1 MTVDSS
7 TILNSFMDSSISIII
22 YIFLWAVTFFV
33 YQRKK
38 KAFDAGSVIIASYL
52 TYAVLSYFLYTNYYK
67 DGDVRE
73 LQLFPFIYLFLM
85 MLIFLQPVLRYDGKC
100 KIQQPRISLINKI
113 SFVIIVASAIVIP
126 VFLGDLVDAIIVILT
141 TDSGGEEL
149 YYLNSLERDK
159 STSFALFNIFK
170 IIFHVF
176 SDFTILL
183 FFYSLT
189 LPHIKRIVV
198 FGLLFTVIVSML
210 GTIIGGGRTGMT
222 MTMMISVTSFFLFK
236 YQLPS
241 KIRKTVSYLGIILA
255 LFVGS
260 LLVVIGESRFSST
273 SLGSDYQ
280 LLNYTGQ
287 APLYF
292 NKYGLDAGGI
302 RYGDRTCS
310 IFKKILLFDNVP
322 TNFNDCRQKHH
333 KMKLDD
339 SRFTTF
345 VGDFSLDFGPMLAFI
360 IFCLFSF
367 VMVRLTKKRNGTIMF
382 HQLILVFLVMSICI
396 TGGMYL
402 FYYSFKGNYS
412 LIGFFIMYLLFRW
425 DYIHHRNYQL
435 SK

>member
-1 MTVDSS
+1 MFDSTS
-7 TILNSFMDSSISIII
+7 SIII
-22 YIFLWAVTFFV
+22 YIFLWAVTFFI

-38 KAFDAGSVIIASYL
+38 KAFDAGSIIIASYF

-100 KIQQPRISLINKI
+100 IIQQPRISLIYKV
-113 SFVIIVASAIVIP
+113 SIVI
-126 VFLGDLVDAIIVILT
+126 LVTAIIVIPMFFENMVDAMIVVLT

-149 YYLNSLERDK
+149 YYLSMLERGEAN
-159 STSFALFNIFK
+159 SFSLFNVFK

-210 GTIIGGGRTGMT
+210 GTIIGGGRTGIA

-241 KIRKTVSYLGIILA
+241 KMRKTVSYIGIILA
-255 LFVGS
+255 LFVAS
-260 LLVVIGESRFSST
+260 ILVVIGESRFSST
-273 SLGSDYQ
+273 SMGSDYQ

-322 TNFNDCRQKHH
+322 TNFDDCRQKHH

-339 SRFTTF
+339 SRFSTF
-345 VGDFSLDFGPMLAFI
+345 VGDFTLDFGPIIAFI

-367 VMVRLTKKRNGTIMF
+367 AMIRLTKIRNGTILF

-402 FYYSFKGNYS
+402 FYYSYKANYS
-412 LIGFFIMYLLFRW
+412 LIGFFFMYLLFRW
-425 DYIHHRNYQL
+425 DYIHHCKHQSL
-435 SK
+435 K